1 MMLDKVVPC
10 RRMGNSSEMRL
21 LLHNMEMVIE
31 VKLDDEIQL
40 LLLLLITRPI
50 ICGNFKLKLCK
61 WSSPK
66 NMSKN
71 ATYFYFI

>member
-31 VKLDDEIQL
+31 VKLDDEVINDH
-40 LLLLLITRPI
+40 TAGR
-50 ICGNFKLKLCK
+50 LKVLG
-61 WSSPK
+61 SRG
-66 NMSKN
+66 
-71 ATYFYFI
+71 

>member
-10 RRMGNSSEMRL
+10 RKMGNSSEMRL

-31 VKLDDEIQL
+31 VKLDDEVT
-40 LLLLLITRPI
+40 LLLITHAI
-50 ICGNFKLKLCK
+50 ICRDSKLKLCK

-66 NMSKN
+66 TVRKN
-71 ATYFYFI
+71 AIYIST